1 MKYPERRSAYR
12 NLYILLLCISVVVIG
27 VFLSMYF
34 GFQSALWQSIN
45 TLSSDFV
52 NQVNSTASVAEGVLQ
67 NLSAQI
73 YNIHSVKKLR
83 TYDELSNS
91 DMIDGLRA
99 LNDFTASSSVIDS
112 IYVYN
117 GKQDYVYSTLSSGAV
132 SDHAYA
138 FRDQDALQLMQNKT
152 ASQRL
157 QPIPRYSVSSSSSA
171 NRAMFS
177 ILYFDLT
184 GNGGTAD
191 NVMMLNISSRW
202 FAELY
207 LGTEPDEPALMM
219 DAQGNVIAAT
229 ETRPIEDARLLDEL
243 RAQLEKGNNTANFVW
258 TDEHGTKQLCLFTL
272 MKNRDWYYARMLPY
286 DKHLT
291 GLTRMESSVY
301 LTVILVF
308 IALMIG
314 TVLIVVR
321 VWMPFQDIRVSLSGI
336 NNARESRKN
345 PVEQLNALI
354 SQSADSNRINDALRR
369 MLRDSVLSGL
379 LLGHEKASG
388 NIAAEYDMSLHD
400 GEAIIPVFVSTNR
413 LEHLMDFVRPHFPAS
428 EAVSVPDDHTVL
440 LVQPADHQAVV
451 ELCSQ
456 MVSAYP
462 RWSVVIGEAVSAWG
476 DLSGSYNQLVEAY
489 QLRLLY
495 DDKPVRCISELPALE
510 ASSVMAEQQCERI
523 IEALR
528 LGNDD
533 TVKAAYRTFLD
544 LLNGKTYQ
552 SVEFSLTH
560 LARSVLKLYYELFPE
575 ATPPYKEARKEFVL
589 RLQQAEKRLDVDRYF
604 FELFNPITEKTRLER
619 RERQGQLPEAIMR
632 MIQEQFR
639 DPALSLQMLADHFSM
654 SSAYLGRVFRQT
666 HGMSV
671 SECINGLRI
680 EEAKRLLRET
690 DVKIKDFGPLI
701 GVENIQ
707 YFFVQFKAA
716 TGMTPKQYRL
726 NQGREEA

>member
-1 MKYPERRSAYR
+1 MKQPERKSAYR
-12 NLYILLLCISVVVIG
+12 NLCILLTCISLVVIG
-27 VFLSMYF
+27 VFLSMYV
-34 GFQSALWQSIN
+34 GFQSALLQSIN

-52 NQVNSTASVAEGVLQ
+52 KQVNSTASMAEGVLQ

-132 SDHAYA
+132 SDTAAA
-138 FRDQDALQLMQNKT
+138 FRDQDAVQLMQDKT
-152 ASQRL
+152 PSQRL
-157 QPIPRYSVSSSSSA
+157 QPIPRYSASSSSST
-171 NRAMFS
+171 NRDMFS
-177 ILYFDLT
+177 LLYFDLT
-184 GNGGTAD
+184 GNGNTAD
-191 NVMMLNISSRW
+191 NVMMLNISSSW
-202 FAELY
+202 FTELY
-207 LGTEPDEPALMM
+207 LGTEPDEIALML
-219 DAQGNVIAAT
+219 DAQGAVIVAN
-229 ETRPIEDARLLDEL
+229 
-243 RAQLEKGNNTANFVW
+243 NNTILKDGPLLNELKKQLAIGKTTGDFVW
-258 TDEHGTKQLCLFTL
+258 TDDNGTRQLCFFTR
-272 MKNRDWYYARMLPY
+272 MKNRDWYYARLLSY

-301 LTVILVF
+301 LLVVMAF

-314 TVLIVVR
+314 TVLVAVH
-321 VWMPFQDIRVSLSGI
+321 VWMPLHDIRVSLSGI
-336 NNARESRKN
+336 NSSTADKKN

-369 MLRDSVLSGL
+369 MLRESVLSGL

-388 NIAAEYDMSLHD
+388 SIAAEYEMSLHD
-400 GEAIIPVFVSTNR
+400 GEAILPVFVSTNR
-413 LEHLMDFVRPHFPAS
+413 LKHLMDFVRPHFPAS

-440 LVQPADHQAVV
+440 LVQPADHQAVMD
-451 ELCSQ
+451 LCVQ
-456 MVSAYP
+456 MVNTYP
-462 RWSVVIGEAVSAWG
+462 RWSVVIGEAISSWG
-476 DLSGSYNQLVEAY
+476 DLAGSYNKLAEAY

-495 DDKPVRCISELPALE
+495 DDKRIRCISELPALE

-528 LGNDD
+528 AGNDD
-533 TVKAAYRTFLD
+533 SVKNAYRTFLG

-589 RLQQAEKRLDVDRYF
+589 RLHQAEKLADVDRYF
-604 FELFNPITEKTRLER
+604 LELFTPITEKIRQER
-619 RERQGQLPEAIMR
+619 RERQGQLPEEIMQ

-666 HGMSV
+666 HGLSV

-707 YFFVQFKAA
+707 YFFVQFKSA

-726 NQGREEA
+726 SQGREEA